1 MIELSTFEA
10 ADGRVLMGWINSPAE
25 LLTWAGPS
33 FQWPLD
39 AEQFA
44 EYAAGAER
52 AGRRNWTARERS
64 TGEIVGH
71 VSLRLDAEL
80 SGRVGRV
87 LVSPEARGRG
97 HGAAMLEKVLAVAFG
112 ELGLERVELGVF
124 AHNANAVRLYERLG
138 FVCHEVLPDVEHVD
152 GVAWTALQM
161 NLTKAVWAAR

>member
-10 ADGRVLMGWINSPAE
+10 ADGRVLMGWIKSPAE

-39 AEQFA
+39 DEQFA

-71 VSLRLDAEL
+71 VSLRVDAEL

-97 HGAAMLEKVLAVAFG
+97 YGAAMLEKVLGVAFD
-112 ELGLERVELGVF
+112 ELGLERVELGGVCSQCQCGSV
-124 AHNANAVRLYERLG
+124 VRAAG
-138 FVCHEVLPDVEHVD
+138 VCVP
-152 GVAWTALQM
+152 
-161 NLTKAVWAAR
+161 